1 MTRLL
6 LVLLGGALGTG
17 CRFAV
22 SNLVAATIGLRQ
34 FPVATFLINVS
45 GSFLI
50 GFLAEWFDAR
60 ATVSPELRAAVLV
73 GILGGYTTFS
83 SFSLETLNLL
93 RDGAWQ
99 KALLYPMGSVLL
111 GLLAVWCGVQLARWI

>member
-6 LVLLGGALGTG
+6 FVLVGGALGSG

-22 SNLVAATIGLRQ
+22 SNLVAATVGARFL
-34 FPVATFLINVS
+34 PVGTFLVNLS

-50 GFLAEWFDAR
+50 GFFAEWFDAR
-60 ATVSPELRAAVLV
+60 ATASPELRAAVLV
-73 GILGGYTTFS
+73 GVLGGYTTFS
-83 SFSLETLNLL
+83 SFSLETFNLL

-99 KALLYPMGSVLL
+99 KALLYPAASVLL
-111 GLLAVWCGVQLARWI
+111 GLLAVWCGMLLARWL